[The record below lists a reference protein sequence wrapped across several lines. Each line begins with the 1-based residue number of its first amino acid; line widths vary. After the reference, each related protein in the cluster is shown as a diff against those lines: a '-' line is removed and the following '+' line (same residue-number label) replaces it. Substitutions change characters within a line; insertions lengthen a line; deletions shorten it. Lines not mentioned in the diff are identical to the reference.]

1 MAGGRAG
8 VKKMMGGG
16 RAGMKKAAKSI
27 GPGESALIKKLAEK
41 ELRKMIG
48 KAGKTISNKDKK
60 IVAKAMMV
68 GGKAKKEKMYDV
80 EVDGKMYKFGFDS
93 KPTSAALKKAAKALG
108 PKKRKSV
115 KEVAKEINAQKKKM
129 GGRAGVVK
137 MMNGGD
143 PLSKRGIKMGMS
155 MSPSKNKGKGLYG
168 K

>member
-1 MAGGRAG
+1 MKHGKKSKNMMAGGRAG
-8 VKKMMGGG
+8 VKKMVAGG
-16 RAGMKKAAKSI
+16 RAGYKKNQ
-27 GPGESALIKKLAEK
+27 ALTPAQKRIREMSERRRQRLVPPKIK
-41 ELRKMIG
+41 
-48 KAGKTISNKDKK
+48 D
-60 IVAKAMMV
+60 
-68 GGKAKKEKMYDV
+68 KKEKMYDV

-143 PLSKRGIKMGMS
+143 PLSKRGVKMGMS

>member
-1 MAGGRAG
+1 MAGGRAGMKKMMAGGRAG

-27 GPGESALIKKLAEK
+27 GPGESVLSKKLAER
-41 ELRKMIG
+41 ELKKMIG
-48 KAGKTISNKDKK
+48 KAGKTISDKDKK
-60 IVAKAMMV
+60 IVA
-68 GGKAKKEKMYDV
+68 G
-80 EVDGKMYKFGFDS
+80 
-93 KPTSAALKKAAKALG
+93 
-108 PKKRKSV
+108 
-115 KEVAKEINAQKKKM
+115 KKM

-143 PLSKRGIKMGMS
+143 PLSKRGVKMGMS

>member
-1 MAGGRAG
+1 MA
-8 VKKMMGGG
+8 GG
-16 RAGMKKAAKSI
+16 RAGMKKMK
-27 GPGESALIKKLAEK
+27 
-41 ELRKMIG
+41 
-48 KAGKTISNKDKK
+48 
-60 IVAKAMMV
+60 V
-68 GGKAKKEKMYDV
+68 GGSAKKEKMYDV

-93 KPTSAALKKAAKALG
+93 KPSSTALKKALERVKTAKAAQKMA
-108 PKKRKSV
+108 PQKKKMGGKVISN
-115 KEVAKEINAQKKKM
+115 KEMEIFKATSPRISKERTKQMIGKAGKNISNKDKEIVAKKM

>member
-16 RAGMKKAAKSI
+16 RAGMKKMK
-27 GPGESALIKKLAEK
+27 
-41 ELRKMIG
+41 
-48 KAGKTISNKDKK
+48 
-60 IVAKAMMV
+60 V
-68 GGKAKKEKMYDV
+68 GGSAKKEKMYDV

-93 KPTSAALKKAAKALG
+93 KPTSAALKKAAKSIG
-108 PKKRKSV
+108 PAESVLSKKRTEKMIGKAGKTISN
-115 KEVAKEINAQKKKM
+115 KDKKIVAGKKM

-143 PLSKRGIKMGMS
+143 PLSKRGVKMGMS

>member
-8 VKKMMGGG
+8 VKKMKVGG
-16 RAGMKKAAKSI
+16 RA
-27 GPGESALIKKLAEK
+27 
-41 ELRKMIG
+41 
-48 KAGKTISNKDKK
+48 N
-60 IVAKAMMV
+60 
-68 GGKAKKEKMYDV
+68 KEKMYDV

-93 KPTSAALKKAAKALG
+93 KPTSAALKKAAKSIG
-108 PKKRKSV
+108 PAESVLSRKRTEKMIGKAGKNISN
-115 KEVAKEINAQKKKM
+115 KDKEIVAKKM

>member
-8 VKKMMGGG
+8 VKKMNIGGVAKTAARSAYKAKTAPLQVASMVANKMAPKSKLAQGLKKAATPFKVGG
-16 RAGMKKAAKSI
+16 RA
-27 GPGESALIKKLAEK
+27 
-41 ELRKMIG
+41 
-48 KAGKTISNKDKK
+48 N
-60 IVAKAMMV
+60 
-68 GGKAKKEKMYDV
+68 KEKMYDV
-80 EVDGKMYKFGFDS
+80 EVDGKMYKFSFDS

-108 PKKRKSV
+108 PRKGKTA
-115 KEVAKEINAQKKKM
+115 KEIAKEINAQRKKM

-137 MMNGGD
+137 MMSGGD

>member
-1 MAGGRAG
+1 MKHGKKSKMMMAGGRAG

-27 GPGESALIKKLAEK
+27 GPGSKSVLSEKLAER

-48 KAGKTISNKDKK
+48 KAGKTISNKDKE
-60 IVAKAMMV
+60 IVA
-68 GGKAKKEKMYDV
+68 
-80 EVDGKMYKFGFDS
+80 
-93 KPTSAALKKAAKALG
+93 
-108 PKKRKSV
+108 
-115 KEVAKEINAQKKKM
+115 KKM

-143 PLSKRGIKMGMS
+143 PLSKRGVKMGMS

>member
-8 VKKMMGGG
+8 VKKMNIGGVAKTVARKAYKAKTAPLQVASMVANKVAPKSRLARGLQKAATPFRGGG

-27 GPGESALIKKLAEK
+27 GPGKSVLSKKLAEK

-60 IVAKAMMV
+60 IVAK
-68 GGKAKKEKMYDV
+68 
-80 EVDGKMYKFGFDS
+80 
-93 KPTSAALKKAAKALG
+93 
-108 PKKRKSV
+108 
-115 KEVAKEINAQKKKM
+115 KM

-143 PLSKRGIKMGMS
+143 PLSKRGVKMGMS

>member
-27 GPGESALIKKLAEK
+27 GPGESVLSKKLAEK

-60 IVAKAMMV
+60 IVAK
-68 GGKAKKEKMYDV
+68 
-80 EVDGKMYKFGFDS
+80 
-93 KPTSAALKKAAKALG
+93 
-108 PKKRKSV
+108 
-115 KEVAKEINAQKKKM
+115 KM
-129 GGRAGVVK
+129 GGRVGVKK
-137 MMNGGD
+137 MFKGGD
-143 PLSKRGIKMGMS
+143 PLTPRGVKMGMD

>member
-1 MAGGRAG
+1 MA
-8 VKKMMGGG
+8 GG
-16 RAGMKKAAKSI
+16 RAGMKKMMAGGRA
-27 GPGESALIKKLAEK
+27 GMKKMK
-41 ELRKMIG
+41 
-48 KAGKTISNKDKK
+48 
-60 IVAKAMMV
+60 V
-68 GGKAKKEKMYDV
+68 GGSAKKEKMYDV

-143 PLSKRGIKMGMS
+143 PLSKRGVKMGMS